1 MFIIKMDKEDIDEL
15 RADMNAEQARKTQKA
30 AEVASKVKRNREDIA
45 NFVIDMKLGWFI
57 NTQRKVRAG
66 KIHCYDQISRLKEQ
80 IRQMEEEIEHMDNV
94 DRCSKTLHEE
104 LLSQNTKIDNIHEK
118 IIRLQRGL
126 D

>member
-1 MFIIKMDKEDIDEL
+1 MDKEDIDEL
-15 RADMNAEQARKTQKA
+15 RADMNAEQVRKTQKA
-30 AEVASKVKRNREDIA
+30 AKVASKVKRNREDIA
-45 NFVIDMKLGWFI
+45 NFVIDMKSGWFI

-66 KIHCYDQISRLKEQ
+66 KIHCYDQINRLKEQ

-104 LLSQNTKIDNIHEK
+104 LMSQKTKIDNIHEK